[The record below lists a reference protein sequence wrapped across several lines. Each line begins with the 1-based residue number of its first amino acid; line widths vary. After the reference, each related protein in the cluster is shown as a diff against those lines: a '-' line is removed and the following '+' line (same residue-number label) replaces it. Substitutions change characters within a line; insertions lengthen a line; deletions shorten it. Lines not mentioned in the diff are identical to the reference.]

1 MRGEYD
7 AKNSKIQIYQQN
19 TKYKARKSPQRFNF
33 PVREVR
39 GGRGGGAHLDKNF
52 QAHVTF
58 PNSIAGLEIVYQRP
72 KGNNK
77 SCFLQPVIY
86 WEFDDQIDSKKI
98 WQMKL
103 IMWTMTIW

>member
-1 MRGEYD
+1 MILQIQKY
-7 AKNSKIQIYQQN
+7 KYTNKIQNIKHQN
-19 TKYKARKSPQRFNF
+19 LLKGSTF
-33 PVREVR
+33 PSEKCGRE
-39 GGRGGGAHLDKNF
+39 RGGGAHLDKNF

-86 WEFDDQIDSKKI
+86 WEFDDQID
-98 WQMKL
+98 
-103 IMWTMTIW
+103 

>member
-7 AKNSKIQIYQQN
+7 TKNSKIQMYQQN
-19 TKYKARKSPQRFNF
+19 TKYKAPKSPQRFNF

-86 WEFDDQIDSKKI
+86 WEFDDQIDSKRI
-98 WQMKL
+98 
-103 IMWTMTIW
+103 

>member
-1 MRGEYD
+1 MIL
-7 AKNSKIQIYQQN
+7 KIQ
-19 TKYKARKSPQRFNF
+19 KYKDTNKIQNIKHENLLKGSTF
-33 PVREVR
+33 PLEKC
-39 GGRGGGAHLDKNF
+39 GEGEGGGGAHLDKNF

-86 WEFDDQIDSKKI
+86 WEFDDQIDSKRI
-98 WQMKL
+98 
-103 IMWTMTIW
+103 